1 MAIVAG
7 VFLLIALAIRE
18 AIENLKQQD
27 QSRIRME
34 EAAERLRMSDG
45 EPRWK
50 AEFVDAARDYYAR
63 QRKDGILTI
72 YDEQR
77 ITNDLAALTPSP
89 RVSVA
94 GDYISN
100 TRVEYHA
107 EPDQLLASQ
116 EAIQSGILR
125 AVRLS
130 MQLFGDGATLVF
142 IHEKVKA
149 RRDLIAQELHAMQL
163 NGVLEIGNRDDGAIV
178 YRINDLGGY
187 S

>member
-1 MAIVAG
+1 MTIVAG
-7 VFLLIALAIRE
+7 VFFLIVLAVNE
-18 AIENLKQQD
+18 AMDNLKKQD
-27 QSRIRME
+27 QSKARLE
-34 EAAERLRMSDG
+34 EAAKRLRMSDG
-45 EPRWK
+45 EPRHK
-50 AEFVDAARDYYAR
+50 AEFVDAARDYYGR

-77 ITNDLAALTPSP
+77 IATDLAALTPSP

-100 TRVEYHA
+100 THVDYHA
-107 EPDQLLASQ
+107 EPDRLLASQ

-130 MQLFGDGATLVF
+130 FELFGDGATLPF

-149 RRDLIAQELHAMQL
+149 RRDLIAQELHALQL
-163 NGVLEIGNRDDGAIV
+163 DGVLEIGNRDDGAII
-178 YRINDLGGY
+178 YWINELGGY